1 MVASAARGVAWSS
14 RSAQWRHLVTH
25 SAGSCQRT
33 SQSVAG
39 AGSGTL
45 RAKSGTVRNLK
56 AGRVRSPRPEMAR
69 SLADALHL
77 SGPDR
82 ESWVAVVR
90 DPRRAV
96 ASRVDRLGMVF
107 KTCNLCCANL
117 TVLVVEIHVT
127 FSGARGRSTQV
138 YEQIRAAIL
147 DGRLRAGEPLP
158 PSRELAERLQ
168 IARNTV
174 LVAYD
179 QLAGEGFVTGKVG
192 AGTFVSSALPLRRDY
207 GPSGGPAAG
216 VLRPRAFWDTLRDP
230 PDLHADQPRFN
241 FRAGVP
247 DARLFPYETW
257 RRLISR
263 ELRPPAVGTGHYGD
277 PAGHARLRAAIARH
291 IGVSRGV
298 RTDAA
303 DVVITNGIQQA
314 IDLIGRVLL
323 DQGACA
329 AVEDPGYPPPRNLL
343 KSLGARVVPVPVNE
357 EGLVVDALPGD
368 ARLVYVSPS
377 HQFPLGMAM
386 SLRRRMALLAWAARQ
401 GAAIIEDD
409 YDSEFR
415 FAGHPI
421 EPLHSLDRDGRV
433 IYVGSFSKTLLPT
446 LRLGFL
452 VTPPSLRRALR
463 AAKFLSDWHTSL
475 PPQAALARLI
485 DEGKFA
491 RHVRRMRVIYQ
502 ARYQRIRDVLERDFA
517 GLLKPIPSSAG
528 LHLSVTSRTG
538 TAQDMVNALQCAEP
552 AGVFLFPVSD
562 FTMGHAQPGLVLGYG
577 AIPLERIDEG
587 LHRLRA
593 CLG

>member
-1 MVASAARGVAWSS
+1 VL
-14 RSAQWRHLVTH
+14 LV
-25 SAGSCQRT
+25 
-33 SQSVAG
+33 
-39 AGSGTL
+39 
-45 RAKSGTVRNLK
+45 
-56 AGRVRSPRPEMAR
+56 E
-69 SLADALHL
+69 
-77 SGPDR
+77 
-82 ESWVAVVR
+82 
-90 DPRRAV
+90 
-96 ASRVDRLGMVF
+96 F
-107 KTCNLCCANL
+107 
-117 TVLVVEIHVT
+117 HVT
-127 FSGARGRSTQV
+127 FSDARGRSTQV
-138 YEQIRAAIL
+138 YQQIRAAIL

-179 QLAGEGFVTGKVG
+179 RLAGEGFVTGKVG
-192 AGTFVSSALPLRRDY
+192 AGTFVSAPFPLPRQDGCSA
-207 GPSGGPAAG
+207 GPPVGP
-216 VLRPRAFWDTLRDP
+216 LRPRAFWDARSEP
-230 PDLHADQPRFN
+230 PDLSADRPRFN

-263 ELRPPAVGTGHYGD
+263 ELRPPAIGTGHYGD
-277 PAGHARLRAAIARH
+277 PAGHAGLRAAIARH
-291 IGVSRGV
+291 IGISRGV
-298 RTDAA
+298 HADAA
-303 DVVITNGIQQA
+303 DVLVTNGIQQA

-323 DQGACA
+323 DQGACV
-329 AVEDPGYPPPRNLL
+329 AVEDPGYPPPQDLL
-343 KSLGARVVPVPVNE
+343 ESLGARVVPVPVDE
-357 EGLVVDALPGD
+357 EGLVVDGLPSD

-386 SLRRRMALLAWAARQ
+386 SLRRRMELLAWAARQ

-433 IYVGSFSKTLLPT
+433 IYVGSFSKIMLPT

-452 VTPPSLRRALR
+452 VTPPSLRKALR
-463 AAKFLSDWHTSL
+463 LAKFLSDWHTSL
-475 PPQAALARLI
+475 PPQAALARFI
-485 DEGKFA
+485 DEGKLA

-502 ARYQRIRDVLERDFA
+502 ERHKRIRHVLERDFE
-517 GLLKPIPSSAG
+517 GLLTPIPSSAG
-528 LHLSVTSRTG
+528 LHLSAIYRAG
-538 TAQDMVNALQCAEP
+538 TAQDAINALQRAQP
-552 AGVFLFPVSD
+552 AGVSLFAVSD
-562 FTMGHAQPGLVLGYG
+562 FAVGQAEPGLVIGYG

>member
-1 MVASAARGVAWSS
+1 
-14 RSAQWRHLVTH
+14 
-25 SAGSCQRT
+25 
-33 SQSVAG
+33 
-39 AGSGTL
+39 
-45 RAKSGTVRNLK
+45 
-56 AGRVRSPRPEMAR
+56 
-69 SLADALHL
+69 
-77 SGPDR
+77 
-82 ESWVAVVR
+82 
-90 DPRRAV
+90 
-96 ASRVDRLGMVF
+96 
-107 KTCNLCCANL
+107 
-117 TVLVVEIHVT
+117 VLVVEIHVT
-127 FSGARGRSTQV
+127 FSGSRGRSAQL
-138 YEQIRAAIL
+138 YQQIRAAIL

-192 AGTFVSSALPLRRDY
+192 AGTFVSNAVPLR
-207 GPSGGPAAG
+207 SGDGPAGGRAIG
-216 VLRPRAFWDTLRDP
+216 ALRPRAFWDWYADP
-230 PDLHADQPRFN
+230 PDLSGQPRFN

-257 RRLISR
+257 RRLMSR

-277 PAGHARLRAAIARH
+277 PAGHAGLRAAIARH
-291 IGVSRGV
+291 VGVSRGV
-298 RTDAA
+298 RAGAA

-329 AVEDPGYPPPRNLL
+329 AVENPGYPPPRNLL
-343 KSLGARVVPVPVNE
+343 ESLGTRVVPVPVDE

-377 HQFPLGMAM
+377 HQFPLGMTM

-433 IYVGSFSKTLLPT
+433 IYVGSFSKSLLPT

-475 PPQAALARLI
+475 PPQAALARFI

-517 GLLKPIPSSAG
+517 SLLAPIPSSVG
-528 LHLSVTSRTG
+528 LHLSATSQTG

-552 AGVFLFPVSD
+552 AGVFLFPLSD
-562 FTMGHAQPGLVLGYG
+562 FAVGHAQPGLVIGYG